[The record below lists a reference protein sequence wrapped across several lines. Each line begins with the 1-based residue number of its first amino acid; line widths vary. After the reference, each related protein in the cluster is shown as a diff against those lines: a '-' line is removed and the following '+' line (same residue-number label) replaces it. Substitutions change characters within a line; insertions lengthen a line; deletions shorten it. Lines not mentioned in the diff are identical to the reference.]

1 MHPTKRPFDN
11 LLRPKF
17 SKLYRLP
24 FCRYSSFKFWSRDY
38 HVIMTS
44 QKFFIW
50 LSKCPF
56 SQPFIWGAAIGRT
69 CFGSRDIWLL
79 NFDHVTT
86 WSRDFFKK
94 IQIAHATPH
103 PRGNW
108 LWGIFFVHSLN
119 PGRIVPPKNYH
130 VIYYYMYIYI
140 TYKTQ
145 ASNDRPPYWSHRAGL
160 LVLCI
165 FWLIMCILDG

>member
-24 FCRYSSFKFWSRDY
+24 FSRYSSFKFWSRDY

-86 WSRDFFKK
+86 WSRDFLKFFKAFSGLCPMGPY
-94 IQIAHATPH
+94 QVCSV
-103 PRGNW
+103 NW
-108 LWGIFFVHSLN
+108 PYLLWFSQNKAPQHCL
-119 PGRIVPPKNYH
+119 
-130 VIYYYMYIYI
+130 YIYI
-140 TYKTQ
+140 GITVNFTHSLW
-145 ASNDRPPYWSHRAGL
+145 SNEKSQGYQFFCVA
-160 LVLCI
+160 
-165 FWLIMCILDG
+165 